1 MGVKREFDKMQKK
14 EIKKKLQKIE
24 KKNRD
29 IKSYKRLLALRLRSI
44 GKTNAEISEIVG
56 FHAQYITDLVSK
68 YYAEG
73 IEAIVSDRRT
83 SNNRRMSYA
92 EEAEFLE
99 QFVELAEAGQVLTVH
114 IIKEKFEEVTGEEAH
129 INTIYCLLKRH
140 GWRKVRPRPT
150 NPKRASEAEIESAK
164 KNSTQSGS
172 KSYWTNISKTA
183 EQTTKK

>member
-1 MGVKREFDKMQKK
+1 MAVKREFDKMQKK

-24 KKNRD
+24 KKKRD
-29 IKSYKRLLALRLRSI
+29 IKAYKRLLALRLRSI
-44 GKTNAEISEIVG
+44 GKTNAAISEIVG

-73 IEAIVSDRRT
+73 IESIVSDRRT

-99 QFVELAEAGQVLTVH
+99 QFVEIAEAGQVLTVH
-114 IIKEKFEEVTGEEAH
+114 IIKEKFEEAH
-129 INTIYCLLKRH
+129 INTVYCLLKRH

-150 NPKRASEAEIESAK
+150 NPKRASKAEIESAK